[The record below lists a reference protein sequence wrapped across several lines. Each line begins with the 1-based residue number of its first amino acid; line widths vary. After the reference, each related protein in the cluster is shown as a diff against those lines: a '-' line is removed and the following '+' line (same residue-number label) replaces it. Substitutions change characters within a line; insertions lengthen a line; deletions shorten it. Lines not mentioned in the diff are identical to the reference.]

1 MLATKA
7 STLKLSTNISLCIKE
22 MGFNFFTAVPCGTLN
37 KLLKSLSTDFKKNQF
52 YFLPREDLC
61 LGVACGVYF
70 GGLKPLV
77 LMQNSGFAQS
87 VNALASLIIPFKI
100 PLTIIISVRGAEGL
114 DSEENLVM
122 GKTTSSLL
130 TLLEIPFKTMQQNNF
145 SQVIS
150 WATTVN
156 DKKKSPAAI
165 LIEPKLFGWDVKQ

>member
-1 MLATKA
+1 MLATKSNTSNLA
-7 STLKLSTNISLCIKE
+7 SNISLGIKE
-22 MGFNFFTAVPCGTLN
+22 LGFNFFTAVPCGTLS
-37 KLLKSLSTDFKKNQF
+37 KLLNALSTDFKKNQF
-52 YFLPREDLC
+52 YFLPREDVC
-61 LGVACGVYF
+61 LGVACGAYF

-100 PLTIIISVRGAEGL
+100 PLTIIISVRGSEGL

-130 TLLEIPFKTMQQNNF
+130 TLLEIPFKTMQENNF

-150 WATTVN
+150 WANIIN
-156 DKKKSPAAI
+156 DKHKSPVAI
-165 LIEPKLFGWDVKQ
+165 LIEPKLFGWSVKQ